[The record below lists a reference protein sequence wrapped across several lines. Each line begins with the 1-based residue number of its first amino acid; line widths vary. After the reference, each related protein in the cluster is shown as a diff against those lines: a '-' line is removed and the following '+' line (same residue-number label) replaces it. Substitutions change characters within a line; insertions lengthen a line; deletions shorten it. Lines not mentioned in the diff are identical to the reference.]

1 MRRLAETLRAEGKT
15 VGCVPTMGYLHEGHA
30 SLIRIAAERS
40 DVVVVTVFV
49 NPTQFAPNED
59 FESYPRDFERDSKIA
74 DDNGAEIIFNPEAD
88 QMYPEGYSTY
98 VRVKGVSEVL
108 EGFSRSTHFEG
119 VATVVAKLFNA
130 VKPHVAVFGQ
140 KDYQQSLVIR
150 RLTEDLNFG
159 IEIVVAPIVREADG
173 LAMSSRNK
181 YLSPAQRKE
190 AAIVNKALRAAEKL
204 ALAGET
210 DRKALNAEMYKT
222 VREVESARID
232 YVKAVRAETL
242 EEPEKFA
249 RGEEIALLAAV
260 YVGSTRL
267 IDNLLVKI
275 GG

>member
-108 EGFSRSTHFEG
+108 EGFSRPTHFEG